1 MEGKPEEVTKKK
13 FWKCTCEM
21 FHYDMEQECFNCGE
35 KKENGSCPTP
45 VEVEIYLENLKKNKA
60 ILEHLVSIV
69 NTCNNRYNEGL
80 ITAAEAIAAI
90 TLAAAYAETE
100 SF

>member
-13 FWKCTCEM
+13 LW
-21 FHYDMEQECFNCGE
+21 
-35 KKENGSCPTP
+35 NGSCPTP
-45 VEVEIYLENLKKNKA
+45 VEVETYLENLKENKA

-90 TLAAAYAETE
+90 ALAAAYAETE